1 MCTVTYVPTKE
12 GCIIT
17 SNRDEKI
24 TRERAFSPQEYTIEG
39 KRIIFPKDPKA
50 GGTWIAHNETKI
62 VVLLNGAQEKHQPKP
77 SYRKSRGL
85 IVLELISAEN
95 TLDFW
100 KKIDLKDIEPFT
112 IILFENQKLVQLQWN
127 EFEKSEKI
135 YDENQ
140 YHIWSSSTLYSKE
153 IRAQREDWF
162 LNFMKT
168 TSNPTAKEIL
178 DFHQFTESENS
189 DYGLQINRNDVL
201 KTISIT
207 QCLVTQNK
215 IEMMYIDLFDSNNE

>member
-1 MCTVTYVPTKE
+1 MCTVTYIPTTE

-24 TRERAFSPQEYTIEG
+24 TRERALAPKEYHIEG
-39 KRIIFPKDPKA
+39 KKITFPKDLKA

-62 VVLLNGAQEKHQPKP
+62 VVLLNGAQEKHHPKP

-85 IVLELISAEN
+85 IVLELITAEN

-100 KKIDLKDIEPFT
+100 GEIELKDIEPFT

-127 EFEKSEKI
+127 EFEKSEKF

-153 IRAQREDWF
+153 IREQRKVWF
-162 LNFMKT
+162 TNFIKENNKP
-168 TSNPTAKEIL
+168 SSEEIL
-178 DFHQFTESENS
+178 DFHQFTESKNKEF
-189 DYGLQINRNDVL
+189 GLQINRNDVL

-207 QCLVTQNK
+207 QCKATQDK
-215 IEMMYIDLFDSNNE
+215 IEMRYLDLFE